1 MPRGAMRGGLDG
13 YLPVAAHTGPNIPK
27 TAGLFRLIVVSLAVE
42 NSHAELSQTSR
53 CRDLGPSQ
61 HNIYPSLQQESMKKS
76 LTQNTIS
83 NHALS
88 TR

>member
-27 TAGLFRLIVVSLAVE
+27 TVGLFRPIVVSLASE
-42 NSHAELSQTSR
+42 NSHVEHSQTSR
-53 CRDLGPSQ
+53 CRDLGPTQ
-61 HNIYPSLQQESMKKS
+61 HNIYPLLKQEPLKES

-83 NHALS
+83 NQALS

>member
-1 MPRGAMRGGLDG
+1 MPPRAMRAGLYG
-13 YLPVAAHTGPNIPK
+13 YLQVAAHTGLNIPK
-27 TAGLFRLIVVSLAVE
+27 TTGLFRPIDGSLAVE
-42 NSHAELSQTSR
+42 NGHVERSQTSR
-53 CRDLGPSQ
+53 FRDLGPSQ